1 MTRQCFTM
9 FHRRVDVDVDAG
21 ALVMKLLCFC
31 LIAVISLL
39 HSALVPLFLN
49 IIFFFLAAVKRPIK
63 LRLC

>member
-31 LIAVISLL
+31 LIAVISISSTLGL
-39 HSALVPLFLN
+39 SPAIPQHHFLFFSCCEASN
-49 IIFFFLAAVKRPIK
+49 
-63 LRLC
+63 